1 MRCYPIL
8 LIPTLLILACGEDPV
23 APYNA
28 GDVTG
33 DYLPLSTGSVWSY
46 SGYRSGGLVI
56 ERDTVIDGVAWVVQ
70 RVAAEEP
77 TYLRRQGDTYYQRT
91 PEGEENIILR
101 EQGVDMTWSNY
112 SDDPSRNTRHR
123 SSYQIISYDQG
134 RIVNGKIYEDVM
146 HLQVSYYTEREE
158 ETWDRDSLVARY
170 YARGVGL
177 IEEITLKGYDVLET
191 RLDLSDVIDSD
202 VKIGA
207 AAEDG
212 VDGGRA
218 SVMVEGEPWDVRRV
232 SVDTVEKRI
241 YLGSGYLTNGRSLDI
256 SLESLAS
263 GVYTFDSRNNG
274 ASYTWDIGRKVTGA
288 PAGELEITTN
298 TAQEIAGRFSMVME
312 NGMAIEGTFV
322 LDK

>member
-1 MRCYPIL
+1 MRYNLLL
-8 LIPTLLILACGEDPV
+8 LIPTLLFLACSEDPV

-28 GDVTG
+28 GDVTD
-33 DYLPLSTGSVWSY
+33 DYLPLSTGSAWSY

-56 ERDTVIDGVAWVVQ
+56 ERDTVINGVAWAVQ
-70 RVAAEEP
+70 RVAGEEP

-91 PEGEENIILR
+91 PEGEESTILMER
-101 EQGVDMTWSNY
+101 GVDMTWSNY
-112 SDDPSRNTRHR
+112 TDDPTLNTKHR
-123 SSYQIISYDQG
+123 SSYQIISHDQS
-134 RIVNGKIYEDVM
+134 RIVNGVIYEDVM
-146 HLQVSYYTEREE
+146 HLQVSYYTEGKE

-202 VKIGA
+202 VEIEAAGA
-207 AAEDG
+207 DA

-218 SVMVEGEPWDVRRV
+218 SVMVEGERWDVRRV
-232 SVDTVEKRI
+232 SVDTVENRL
-241 YLGSGYLTNGRSLDI
+241 YLASGYFTNGRSLDI
-256 SLESLAS
+256 RLESLAP
-263 GVYTFDSRNNG
+263 GVYTFDSRDNG
-274 ASYTWDIGRKVTGA
+274 ASYTWDIGRKITGA

-298 TAQEIAGRFSMVME
+298 TAQAIAGSFSMVME

-322 LDK
+322 LNK